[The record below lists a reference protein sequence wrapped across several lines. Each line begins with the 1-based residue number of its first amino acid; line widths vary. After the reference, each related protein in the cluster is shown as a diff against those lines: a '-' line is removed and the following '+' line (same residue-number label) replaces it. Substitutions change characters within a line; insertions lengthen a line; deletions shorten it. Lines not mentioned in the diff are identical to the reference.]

1 MTDRF
6 NLNLANP
13 LLSNLG
19 NLMQRLAPAL
29 RQDNVPLDLISLIK
43 TILAATK
50 EISFR
55 VSQGHLGDV
64 MGSTLDENIQG
75 EVQKQLDVVA
85 NELFKDILLESGFVK
100 AISSEEED
108 HSVAGDE
115 NGKYIVSFDPLDG
128 SSNIDIN
135 SLIGTIFSIHEAP
148 KELAAGDDDM
158 FKQSGNKQVCAG
170 YVLYGPSTMLV
181 MTTGSG
187 THFYVLDRTHGGFL
201 LVERNVQ
208 VPVDTNEFAIN
219 MSNQRFWQAPM
230 QNYIADLIA
239 GDTGPREKNFNM
251 RWIAAMVGDIH
262 RVLCRGGIFTYP
274 ADSKKPEQPYKLRLM
289 YEANPMAFLLEQAG
303 GLAMTSQG
311 RIMDI
316 EPESI
321 HQRVEVIMGSKNEVE
336 KCLSYYK

>member
-1 MTDRF
+1 
-6 NLNLANP
+6 
-13 LLSNLG
+13 
-19 NLMQRLAPAL
+19 MQRLAPAL
-29 RQDNVPLDLISLIK
+29 RKDNVPLDLISLIK

-55 VSQGHLGDV
+55 VSQGHLGDT

-75 EVQKQLDVVA
+75 EVQKKLDVVA

-108 HSVAGDE
+108 TSVAGDKD
-115 NGKYIVSFDPLDG
+115 GKFIVSFDPLDG

-148 KELAAGDDDM
+148 ADMEPSDPDM
-158 FKQSGNKQVCAG
+158 FKQSGNKQICAG

-187 THFYVLDRTHGGFL
+187 THFYVLDRTHGGYL

-208 VPVDTNEFAIN
+208 VPQDTQEFAVN

-230 QNYIADLIA
+230 QNYINDLLA
-239 GDTGPREKNFNM
+239 GDTGPRGKNFNM

-262 RVLCRGGIFTYP
+262 RVLTRGGLFTYP
-274 ADSKKPEQPYKLRLM
+274 SDNRNPEKPYKLRLM
-289 YEANPMAFLLEQAG
+289 YEANPMSFLIEQAG
-303 GLAMTSQG
+303 GLAMTSEG

-316 EPESI
+316 EPTDI

-336 KCLSYYK
+336 ACLNYYK

>member
-1 MTDRF
+1 
-6 NLNLANP
+6 
-13 LLSNLG
+13 
-19 NLMQRLAPAL
+19 MQRLAPSL
-29 RQDNVPLDLISLIK
+29 RRDNVPLDLISLIK

-55 VSQGHLGDV
+55 VSQAHLGGL

-75 EVQKQLDVVA
+75 EVQKKLDVVA

-108 HSVAGDE
+108 TSVAGNPD
-115 NGKYIVSFDPLDG
+115 GKFLVSFDPLDG

-148 KELAAGDDDM
+148 TDMAADDSDM
-158 FKQSGNKQVCAG
+158 FKQAGHRQVCAG
-170 YVLYGPSTMLV
+170 YVLYGPATMLV

-187 THFYVLDRTHGGFL
+187 THFYVLDRTHGGYL

-208 VPVDTNEFAIN
+208 VPVDTQEFAVN
-219 MSNQRFWQAPM
+219 MSNQRFWQEPM
-230 QNYIADLIA
+230 NNYISDLIA
-239 GDTGPREKNFNM
+239 GSSGPRDKNFNM

-274 ADSKKPEQPYKLRLM
+274 TDSKNAKQPYKLRLM

-303 GLAMTSQG
+303 ALAMTSEG

-316 EPESI
+316 EPTSI

-336 KCLSYYK
+336 TCLSYYK

>member
-1 MTDRF
+1 
-6 NLNLANP
+6 
-13 LLSNLG
+13 
-19 NLMQRLAPAL
+19 MQRLAPAL
-29 RQDNVPLDLISLIK
+29 REDNVPLDLISLIK

-50 EISFR
+50 EISFL
-55 VSQGHLGDV
+55 VSQGHLGDT

-75 EVQKQLDVVA
+75 EVQKKLDVVA

-108 HSVAGDE
+108 TSVAGNE

-135 SLIGTIFSIHEAP
+135 SLIGTIFSIHHAP
-148 KELAAGDDDM
+148 EDMDASNPDM
-158 FKQSGNKQVCAG
+158 FKQSGNKQICAG

-208 VPVDTNEFAIN
+208 VPVDTQEFAVN

-230 QNYIADLIA
+230 QNYINDLLA
-239 GDTGPREKNFNM
+239 GDTGPRGKNFNM

-262 RVLCRGGIFTYP
+262 RVLCRGGLFTYP
-274 ADSKKPEQPYKLRLM
+274 ADNKNPEKPYKLRLM
-289 YEANPMAFLLEQAG
+289 YEANPMSFLLEQAG
-303 GLAMTSQG
+303 GLAMTSAG

-316 EPESI
+316 EPSDI

-336 KCLSYYK
+336 ACLRYYK

>member
-1 MTDRF
+1 
-6 NLNLANP
+6 
-13 LLSNLG
+13 
-19 NLMQRLAPAL
+19 MQRLAPAL

-55 VSQGHLGDV
+55 VSQAHLGGL

-75 EVQKQLDVVA
+75 EVQKKLDVVA

-108 HSVAGDE
+108 TSVAGNE
-115 NGKYIVSFDPLDG
+115 EGKFLVSFDPLDG

-148 KELAAGDDDM
+148 KDMAADDSDM
-158 FKQSGNKQVCAG
+158 FKQAGDRQVCAG

-187 THFYVLDRTHGGFL
+187 THFYVLDRTHGGYL

-208 VPVDTNEFAIN
+208 VPTDTQEFAVN

-230 QNYIADLIA
+230 QNYINDLIA
-239 GDTGPREKNFNM
+239 GDTGPRNKNFNM

-274 ADSKKPEQPYKLRLM
+274 ADSKNPEQPYKLRLM

-303 GLAMTSQG
+303 GLAMTSEG

-316 EPESI
+316 EPNSI

-336 KCLSYYK
+336 TCLSYYK

>member
-1 MTDRF
+1 
-6 NLNLANP
+6 
-13 LLSNLG
+13 
-19 NLMQRLAPAL
+19 MQRLAPAL

-55 VSQGHLGDV
+55 VSQGHLGGL

-75 EVQKQLDVVA
+75 EVQKELDVVA

-100 AISSEEED
+100 AVSSEEED
-108 HSVAGDE
+108 TSVAGNED
-115 NGKYIVSFDPLDG
+115 GKFLVSFDPLDG
-128 SSNIDIN
+128 SSNIEIN

-148 KELAAGDDDM
+148 SDMDASDPDM
-158 FKQSGNKQVCAG
+158 FKQAGNKQLCAG

-208 VPVDTNEFAIN
+208 VPAETQEFAVN
-219 MSNQRFWQAPM
+219 MSNQRFWTAPM
-230 QNYIADLIA
+230 QHYISDLLA
-239 GDTGPREKNFNM
+239 GDTGPRGKNFNM

-262 RVLCRGGIFTYP
+262 RVLTRGGIFTYP
-274 ADSKKPEQPYKLRLM
+274 EDSRNSKQPYKLRLM
-289 YEANPMAFLLEQAG
+289 YEANPMSFLIEQAG
-303 GLAMTSQG
+303 GLAMTSEG
-311 RIMDI
+311 RIMDM
-316 EPESI
+316 EPTSI

-336 KCLSYYK
+336 ACLAYYK

>member
-1 MTDRF
+1 
-6 NLNLANP
+6 
-13 LLSNLG
+13 
-19 NLMQRLAPAL
+19 
-29 RQDNVPLDLISLIK
+29 
-43 TILAATK
+43 
-50 EISFR
+50 
-55 VSQGHLGDV
+55 

-148 KELAAGDDDM
+148 KDIAAGDDDM
-158 FKQSGNKQVCAG
+158 FKQAGDKQVCAG

-208 VPVDTNEFAIN
+208 VPADTQEFAVN

-230 QNYIADLIA
+230 QNYIGDLIA

-274 ADSKKPEQPYKLRLM
+274 ADSRKPEQPYKLRLM

>member
-1 MTDRF
+1 
-6 NLNLANP
+6 
-13 LLSNLG
+13 
-19 NLMQRLAPAL
+19 MQRLAPAL

-55 VSQGHLGDV
+55 VSQAHLGDL

-75 EVQKQLDVVA
+75 EVQKKLDVVA

-108 HSVAGDE
+108 TSVAGNED
-115 NGKYIVSFDPLDG
+115 GKYIVSFDPLDG

-135 SLIGTIFSIHEAP
+135 SLIGTIFSIHKAP
-148 KELAAGDDDM
+148 ENMAADDSDM
-158 FKQSGNKQVCAG
+158 FKQAGHKQVCAG
-170 YVLYGPSTMLV
+170 YVLYGPATMLV

-187 THFYVLDRTHGGFL
+187 THFYGLDRTHGGYL
-201 LVERNVQ
+201 LAERNVQ
-208 VPVDTNEFAIN
+208 VPVDTKEFAVN

-230 QNYIADLIA
+230 QNYINDLIA
-239 GDTGPREKNFNM
+239 GDTGPRNKNFNM

-274 ADSKKPEQPYKLRLM
+274 TDSKNPEQPYKLRLM

-303 GLAMTSQG
+303 ALAVTSEG

-316 EPESI
+316 EPSSI

-336 KCLSYYK
+336 ACLSYYK

>member
-1 MTDRF
+1 
-6 NLNLANP
+6 
-13 LLSNLG
+13 
-19 NLMQRLAPAL
+19 MQRLAPAL

-148 KELAAGDDDM
+148 KDIAAGDDDM
-158 FKQSGNKQVCAG
+158 FKQAGNKQVCAG

-208 VPVDTNEFAIN
+208 VPADTEEFAIN
-219 MSNQRFWQAPM
+219 MSNQRFWQVPM

-239 GDTGPREKNFNM
+239 GDTGPRGKNFNM

>member
-1 MTDRF
+1 
-6 NLNLANP
+6 
-13 LLSNLG
+13 
-19 NLMQRLAPAL
+19 MQRLAPAL
-29 RQDNVPLDLISLIK
+29 REDNVPLDLISLIK

-148 KELAAGDDDM
+148 KDIAAGDDDM
-158 FKQSGNKQVCAG
+158 FKQSGNRQVCAG

-208 VPVDTNEFAIN
+208 VPVDTQEFAVN

-230 QNYIADLIA
+230 QNYIDDLLA
-239 GDTGPREKNFNM
+239 GDTGPRGKNFNM

-274 ADSKKPEQPYKLRLM
+274 ADSRKPEQPYKLRLM

-316 EPESI
+316 EPDSI

>member
-1 MTDRF
+1 
-6 NLNLANP
+6 
-13 LLSNLG
+13 
-19 NLMQRLAPAL
+19 MQRLAPAL
-29 RQDNVPLDLISLIK
+29 RQDNVSLDLISLIK

-75 EVQKQLDVVA
+75 EVQKNLDVVA
-85 NELFKDILLESGFVK
+85 NDLFKDILLESGFVK

-115 NGKYIVSFDPLDG
+115 NGQYIVSFDPLDG

-148 KELAAGDDDM
+148 KDIAAGDDDM
-158 FKQSGNKQVCAG
+158 FKQAGNKQVCAG

-208 VPVDTNEFAIN
+208 VPTDTEEFAVN

-230 QNYIADLIA
+230 QDYISDLLA
-239 GDTGPREKNFNM
+239 GDTGPRGKNFNM

-274 ADSKKPEQPYKLRLM
+274 ADSRNPEQPYKLRLM

-336 KCLSYYK
+336 KCLSYFA

>member
-1 MTDRF
+1 
-6 NLNLANP
+6 
-13 LLSNLG
+13 
-19 NLMQRLAPAL
+19 MQRLAPAL

-148 KELAAGDDDM
+148 KDIAAGDDDM
-158 FKQSGNKQVCAG
+158 FKQAGDKQVCAG

-208 VPVDTNEFAIN
+208 VPADTQEFAVN
-219 MSNQRFWQAPM
+219 MSNQRFWQPPM
-230 QNYIADLIA
+230 QNYIDDLLA

-274 ADSKKPEQPYKLRLM
+274 ADSRKPEQPYKLRLM

-303 GLAMTSQG
+303 GLAMTSEG

-316 EPESI
+316 EPNSI

>member
-1 MTDRF
+1 
-6 NLNLANP
+6 
-13 LLSNLG
+13 
-19 NLMQRLAPAL
+19 MQRLAPAL

-55 VSQGHLGDV
+55 VSQAHLGDL

-75 EVQKQLDVVA
+75 EVQKKLDVVA

-108 HSVAGDE
+108 TSVAGND
-115 NGKYIVSFDPLDG
+115 NGKYLVSFDPLDG

-148 KELAAGDDDM
+148 EDMAADDSDM
-158 FKQSGNKQVCAG
+158 FKQAGHRQVCAG
-170 YVLYGPSTMLV
+170 YVLYGPATMLV

-187 THFYVLDRTHGGFL
+187 THFYVLDRTHGGYL

-208 VPVDTNEFAIN
+208 VPADTQEFAVN

-230 QNYIADLIA
+230 QNYINDLIA
-239 GDTGPREKNFNM
+239 GDSGPRGKNFNM

-274 ADSKKPEQPYKLRLM
+274 TDSKNAKQPYKLRLM

-303 GLAMTSQG
+303 ALAMTSEG

-316 EPESI
+316 EPSSI

>member
-1 MTDRF
+1 
-6 NLNLANP
+6 
-13 LLSNLG
+13 
-19 NLMQRLAPAL
+19 MQRLAPSL
-29 RQDNVPLDLISLIK
+29 RADNVPLDLISLIK

-55 VSQGHLGDV
+55 VSQAQLGGL

-75 EVQKQLDVVA
+75 EVQKKLDVVA

-108 HSVAGDE
+108 TSVAGEKD
-115 NGKYIVSFDPLDG
+115 GKFIVSFDPLDG

-135 SLIGTIFSIHEAP
+135 SLIGTIFSIHKAKP
-148 KELAAGDDDM
+148 ELDSADPNQ
-158 FKQSGNKQVCAG
+158 FKQAGNSQVCAG

-187 THFYVLDRTHGGFL
+187 THFYVLDRTHGGYL

-208 VPVDTNEFAIN
+208 VPTDTQEFAIN

-230 QNYIADLIA
+230 QNYITDLLA
-239 GDTGPREKNFNM
+239 GDTGPRGKNFNM

-274 ADSKKPEQPYKLRLM
+274 ADSKDSNKPYKLRLM
-289 YEANPMAFLLEQAG
+289 YEANPMSFLIEQAG

-316 EPESI
+316 APSDI

-336 KCLSYYK
+336 QCLSYYR

>member
-1 MTDRF
+1 
-6 NLNLANP
+6 
-13 LLSNLG
+13 
-19 NLMQRLAPAL
+19 MQRLAPAL

-75 EVQKQLDVVA
+75 EVQKQLDVIA

-115 NGKYIVSFDPLDG
+115 KGKYIVSFDPLDG

-148 KELAAGDDDM
+148 EDIKAGDDDM
-158 FKQSGNKQVCAG
+158 FKQAGDKQVCAG

-187 THFYVLDRTHGGFL
+187 THFYVLDKTHGGFL

-208 VPVDTNEFAIN
+208 VPADTQEFAVN
-219 MSNQRFWQAPM
+219 MSNQRFWQPAM
-230 QNYIADLIA
+230 QNYIDDLLA
-239 GDTGPREKNFNM
+239 GDTGPRGKNFNM

-274 ADSKKPEQPYKLRLM
+274 ADSRKPEQPYKLRLM

>member
-1 MTDRF
+1 
-6 NLNLANP
+6 
-13 LLSNLG
+13 
-19 NLMQRLAPAL
+19 MQRLAPAL
-29 RQDNVPLDLISLIK
+29 REDNVSLDLISLIK

-55 VSQGHLGDV
+55 VSQAHLGGLL
-64 MGSTLDENIQG
+64 GSTLDENIQG
-75 EVQKQLDVVA
+75 EVQKKLDVVA
-85 NELFKDILLESGFVK
+85 NELIKDILLESGFVK

-115 NGKYIVSFDPLDG
+115 NGKFLVSFDPLDG

-135 SLIGTIFSIHEAP
+135 SLIGTIFSIHEAIP
-148 KELAAGDDDM
+148 GMAADDPAQ
-158 FKQSGNKQVCAG
+158 FKQAGHKQVCAG

-181 MTTGSG
+181 MTTGKG

-208 VPVDTNEFAIN
+208 VPQDTKEFAVN

-230 QNYIADLIA
+230 QNYINDLLA
-239 GDTGPREKNFNM
+239 GDTGPRGKNFNM

-262 RVLCRGGIFTYP
+262 RVLQRGGIFTYP
-274 ADSKKPEQPYKLRLM
+274 ADSKNPEQPYKLRLM
-289 YEANPMAFLLEQAG
+289 YEANPMSYLIEQAG
-303 GLAMTSQG
+303 GLAMTAKE

-316 EPESI
+316 EPDSI

-336 KCLSYYK
+336 ACLAYYQ

>member
-1 MTDRF
+1 
-6 NLNLANP
+6 
-13 LLSNLG
+13 
-19 NLMQRLAPAL
+19 MQRLAPAL
-29 RQDNVPLDLISLIK
+29 RQDNVALDLISLIK

-55 VSQGHLGDV
+55 VSQAHLGDL

-75 EVQKQLDVVA
+75 EVQKKLDVVA

-108 HSVAGDE
+108 TSVAGNDD
-115 NGKYIVSFDPLDG
+115 GKYIVSFDPLDG

-148 KELAAGDDDM
+148 KDMAADDSDM
-158 FKQSGNKQVCAG
+158 FKQAGHKQVCAG
-170 YVLYGPSTMLV
+170 YVLYGPATMLV

-187 THFYVLDRTHGGFL
+187 THFYVLDRTHGGYL
-201 LVERNVQ
+201 LAERNVQ
-208 VPVDTNEFAIN
+208 VPVDTQEFAVN
-219 MSNQRFWQAPM
+219 MSNQRFWQTPM
-230 QNYIADLIA
+230 KNYISDLIA
-239 GDTGPREKNFNM
+239 GDTGPRNKNFNM

-274 ADSKKPEQPYKLRLM
+274 TDSKNAEQPYKLRLM

-303 GLAMTSQG
+303 ALAMTSKG

-316 EPESI
+316 EPSSI

-336 KCLSYYK
+336 TCLSYYK

>member
-1 MTDRF
+1 
-6 NLNLANP
+6 
-13 LLSNLG
+13 
-19 NLMQRLAPAL
+19 MQRLSPAL
-29 RQDNVPLDLISLIK
+29 RQDNVPLDLIALIK

-55 VSQGHLGDV
+55 VSQGHLGGL

-75 EVQKQLDVVA
+75 EVPKKLDVVA

-108 HSVAGDE
+108 TSVAGDE

-135 SLIGTIFSIHEAP
+135 SLIGTIFSIHKAP
-148 KELAAGDDDM
+148 EGMDASDPDM
-158 FKQSGNKQVCAG
+158 FKQSGNNQVCAG
-170 YVLYGPSTMLV
+170 YVLYGPSSMLV

-187 THFYVLDRTHGGFL
+187 THFYVLDRTHGGYL
-201 LVERNVQ
+201 LVQRNVQ
-208 VPVDTNEFAIN
+208 VPADTQEFAVN
-219 MSNQRFWQAPM
+219 MSNQRFWQEPM
-230 QNYIADLIA
+230 QNYVNDLLA
-239 GDTGPREKNFNM
+239 GDTGPRAKNFNM

-289 YEANPMAFLLEQAG
+289 YEANPMSFLIEQAG
-303 GLAMTSQG
+303 GAAMTSEG

-316 EPESI
+316 EPTSI

>member
-1 MTDRF
+1 
-6 NLNLANP
+6 
-13 LLSNLG
+13 
-19 NLMQRLAPAL
+19 MQRLAPAL

-55 VSQGHLGDV
+55 VSQAHLGDL

-75 EVQKQLDVVA
+75 EVQKKLDVVA

-108 HSVAGDE
+108 TSVAGNDD
-115 NGKYIVSFDPLDG
+115 GKYIVSFDPLDG

-148 KELAAGDDDM
+148 KDMAADDSDM
-158 FKQSGNKQVCAG
+158 FKQAGHKQVCAG
-170 YVLYGPSTMLV
+170 YVLYGPATMLV

-187 THFYVLDRTHGGFL
+187 THFYVLDRTHGGYL
-201 LVERNVQ
+201 LAERNVQ
-208 VPVDTNEFAIN
+208 VPVDTQEFAVN

-230 QNYIADLIA
+230 QNYISDLIA
-239 GDTGPREKNFNM
+239 GDTGPRNKNFNM

-274 ADSKKPEQPYKLRLM
+274 TDSKNAAQPYKLRLM

-303 GLAMTSQG
+303 ALAMTSEG

-316 EPESI
+316 EPSSI

-336 KCLSYYK
+336 TCLSYYK